1 MLMAK
6 FLLPVLGS
14 LQEEA
19 GKILSP
25 RSGLQGD
32 AFPED
37 ALCSGRGNELS
48 LDASR
53 EGVKFTA
60 VPWFWW

>member
-1 MLMAK
+1 MAK
-6 FLLPVLGS
+6 FLLLVLGF

-19 GKILSP
+19 GKILSLGL
-25 RSGLQGD
+25 GLQGD

-37 ALCSGRGNELS
+37 VLCSGCGNELS
-48 LDASR
+48 LGVSR
-53 EGVKFTA
+53 EGVRFTA